1 MFIDDSIYD
10 ETKSKI
16 ESNLRTI
23 DQLNKKSLENKD
35 DPKYWFEAWSLLKE
49 TASLVEELE
58 QEYYRLNGKENVVS
72 AIRIYRQRSASM
84 GAVKIH

>member
-16 ESNLRTI
+16 ESNLRMI
-23 DQLNKKSLENKD
+23 DRLNKKSQENKD
-35 DPKYWFEAWSLLKE
+35 DPKYWFKAWSLLKE

-58 QEYYRLNGKENVVS
+58 QEYYRLNGKENLN
-72 AIRIYRQRSASM
+72 
-84 GAVKIH
+84 

>member
-16 ESNLRTI
+16 ESNLRMI

-58 QEYYRLNGKENVVS
+58 QEYYRLNGKENLN
-72 AIRIYRQRSASM
+72 
-84 GAVKIH
+84 

>member
-23 DQLNKKSLENKD
+23 DQLNKKSQENKD

-58 QEYYRLNGKENVVS
+58 QEYYRLNGKENLN
-72 AIRIYRQRSASM
+72 
-84 GAVKIH
+84 

>member
-16 ESNLRTI
+16 ESNLRMI
-23 DQLNKKSLENKD
+23 DRLNKKSQEKKD

-58 QEYYRLNGKENVVS
+58 QEYYRLNGKENL
-72 AIRIYRQRSASM
+72 
-84 GAVKIH
+84 H

>member
-16 ESNLRTI
+16 ESNLRMI
-23 DQLNKKSLENKD
+23 DRLNKKSQENKD

-58 QEYYRLNGKENVVS
+58 QEYYRLNGKENLN
-72 AIRIYRQRSASM
+72 
-84 GAVKIH
+84 